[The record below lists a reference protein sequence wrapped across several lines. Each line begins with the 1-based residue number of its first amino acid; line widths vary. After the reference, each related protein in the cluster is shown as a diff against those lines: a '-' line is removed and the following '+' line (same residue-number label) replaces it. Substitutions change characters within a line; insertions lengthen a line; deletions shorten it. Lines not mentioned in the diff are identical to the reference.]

1 MDNMYKVM
9 AFWTGIFAVMF
20 YLGGMNE
27 VSLLFVGNTVILI
40 IRLLEPFRTYVHVH
54 FRSIFNCILRWLH
67 VLYNIH
73 SRTWWRS
80 LIQKI
85 ACLKILRHAFFIT
98 YRYHMPFKTPVKAI

>member
-27 VSLLFVGNTVILI
+27 VSLLFLGNTGLFLI
-40 IRLLEPFRTYVHVH
+40 IRLLKPFRTYVHVH

-80 LIQKI
+80 LIQTKSRI
-85 ACLKILRHAFFIT
+85 SLSVRYAFLCA
-98 YRYHMPFKTPVKAI
+98 KTVY